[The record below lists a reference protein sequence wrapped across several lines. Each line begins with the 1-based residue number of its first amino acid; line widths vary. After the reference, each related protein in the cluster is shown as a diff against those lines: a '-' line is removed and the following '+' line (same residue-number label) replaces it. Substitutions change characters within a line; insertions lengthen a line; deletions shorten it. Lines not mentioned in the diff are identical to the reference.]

1 MQMLSG
7 AKRNNNLVM
16 FIYENYRNV
25 MYRVAKSIVIDKHL
39 AEDVVQEAF
48 ERIIKKMN
56 LIENVNPDALL
67 SYVTLITKSVA
78 CNLITKQNK
87 YVTTSLED
95 SYLDYEDP
103 SALNIEDL
111 AIQKDLVNKISDS
124 LDEIGINY
132 AAPLI
137 LRYYF
142 GFSDKETADLL
153 AINSP
158 STVRSLCFR
167 ARRLLLDKISLG
179 GNGNE

>member
-1 MQMLSG
+1 
-7 AKRNNNLVM
+7 
-16 FIYENYRNV
+16 
-25 MYRVAKSIVIDKHL
+25 
-39 AEDVVQEAF
+39 
-48 ERIIKKMN
+48 
-56 LIENVNPDALL
+56 
-67 SYVTLITKSVA
+67 
-78 CNLITKQNK
+78 
-87 YVTTSLED
+87 VTTSLED